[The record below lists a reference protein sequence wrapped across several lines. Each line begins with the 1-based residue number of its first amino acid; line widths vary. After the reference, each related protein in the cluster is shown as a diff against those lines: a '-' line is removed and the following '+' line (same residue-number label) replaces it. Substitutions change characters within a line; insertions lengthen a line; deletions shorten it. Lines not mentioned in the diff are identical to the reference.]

1 MSYLVDSD
9 WVVEFLKGRVQA
21 QRLFQDL
28 AAEGLA
34 ISLITYGEVLE
45 GIFFGRDRAK
55 EDEIFQ
61 QFLQGVLVV
70 PLTEPSMHRFA
81 ELRGQLRRDGNLIGD
96 MDLLIASTAL
106 AHDLT
111 LVTRNRR
118 HFERV
123 PGLQLYGVS

>member
-1 MSYLVDSD
+1 MNYLVDSD
-9 WVVEFLKGRVQA
+9 WIVDYLNGLGDAVAFLDTLRT
-21 QRLFQDL
+21 
-28 AAEGLA
+28 EGFA
-34 ISLITYGEVLE
+34 ISAITFGEILE
-45 GIFFGRDRAK
+45 GILNGR
-55 EDEIFQ
+55 EPEVDEARFKD
-61 QFLQGVLVV
+61 FLRVV
-70 PLTEPSMHRFA
+70 SILPVTTRTMRIFA
-81 ELRGQLRRDGNLIGD
+81 EIRGQLRRQGQMIAD